1 MVYGIGQSL
10 SNPSAMQASLTS
22 GGAFTQ
28 LAAQWQQWANEGSI
42 AECRGVALERLQECL
57 AQQSS
62 CLDLSDLF
70 LDCLPDRL
78 PEHVA
83 MLNVAGNRLACL
95 PDHLPSGLETLDVS
109 DNQGL
114 RLTHIPE
121 GLRELEAERIN
132 LQRLPAL
139 PNSLIVCNVAHNDLR
154 HLPDLPASLRTLEAG
169 RNQLRELP
177 DLPASLKY
185 CDVPYNKIKRL
196 PVLPAALI
204 ELDVSE
210 NRLKRLPDL
219 HGRLER
225 LDVSGNDLRALP
237 RLPASLQCLYADRN
251 SLEALDDLP
260 ESLTEL
266 DIRDNE
272 LVVLPERVIGR
283 IAQLRTAALRGNWWR
298 PDIDAALER
307 ARSDRSG
314 PSEPTIN
321 ASPDGQARA
330 RPLLDAVEEWL
341 PAEGADQ
348 ALIAW
353 SEVSNDERSVR
364 AFSAFLDRLGYVA
377 FAKKNP
383 AFQTAVGQWLIAL
396 GQDPAMRQASFE
408 LAYDATQTCE
418 DRVALTWNQLQ
429 RLSLSHAIS
438 GATPDTPK
446 DQLLQWVRE
455 VCALSLLEEIAAT
468 KVEEMVLKVR
478 KAQPYLDHEQARSK
492 VEEIEVHLAY
502 PTSLAKKLDLRTPV
516 RNMKFGALSG
526 VKAADLEAASAHV
539 TAFLNGPKFHAW
551 LNNWEPWQTALEKL
565 YPQQYAEAHEMRS
578 DFYSD
583 PDLHSK
589 AVEEIKLI
597 ENVTTDHQAN
607 QILATYLTDKF
618 LAPLT
623 RLALAPVDKAAASHA
638 PVQIESTRL

>member
-1 MVYGIGQSL
+1 MVYGIGHSL
-10 SNPSAMQASLTS
+10 SNPSATHASLAS
-22 GGAFTQ
+22 GGAFAQ
-28 LAAQWQQWANEGSI
+28 LDAHWRQWANEGSI

-70 LDCLPDRL
+70 LASIPDRL
-78 PEHVA
+78 PEHVTV
-83 MLNVAGNRLACL
+83 LNLAGNRLACL
-95 PDHLPSGLETLDVS
+95 PEHLPSGLKTLEVS
-109 DNQGL
+109 DNEGL
-114 RLTHIPE
+114 RLTHIPD
-121 GLRELEAERIN
+121 GLRELEAERLN
-132 LQRLPAL
+132 LERLPRL
-139 PNSLIVCNVAHNDLR
+139 PNSLTVCNVAHNDLR
-154 HLPDLPASLRTLEAG
+154 QLPDLPASLRTLEAG
-169 RNQLRELP
+169 RNQLRKLPELP
-177 DLPASLKY
+177 DSLKY
-185 CDVPYNKIKRL
+185 CDVPHNKLKRL
-196 PVLPAALI
+196 PGLPAALI
-204 ELDVSE
+204 ELDVSG

-219 HGRLER
+219 HDRLEL

-237 RLPASLQCLYADRN
+237 RLPASLQRLYADRN

-266 DIRDNE
+266 DVCDNE
-272 LVVLPERVIGR
+272 LTVLPERVIER
-283 IAQLRTAALRGNWWR
+283 IAQLRTAALERNSWR
-298 PDIDAALER
+298 PEIEAALER
-307 ARSDRSG
+307 VRSDRSG
-314 PSEPTIN
+314 PAEPTIN
-321 ASPDGQARA
+321 ASPDGHARA
-330 RPLLDAVEEWL
+330 RPLRDAVADWL
-341 PAEGADQ
+341 PSEGAEQ

-353 SEVSNDERSVR
+353 SEVSNAERKVQ

-383 AFQTAVGQWLIAL
+383 AFQAAVGQWLIAL
-396 GQDPAMRQASFE
+396 GQEPELRQASFE

-478 KAQPYLDHEQARSK
+478 KAYPFLDHEQARK
-492 VEEIEVHLAY
+492 RVEEIEVHLAY
-502 PTSLAKKLDLRTPV
+502 PTALAQALDLRTPV

-526 VKAADLEAASAHV
+526 VNAADLKAASAHV

-551 LNNWEPWQTALEKL
+551 MNNWQPWQTVLEKL
-565 YPQQYAEAHEMRS
+565 YPQRYAEAHEMRS
-578 DFYSD
+578 DFYLD
-583 PDLHSK
+583 PDLYSK
-589 AVEEIKLI
+589 ALAEIKLI
-597 ENVTTDHQAN
+597 ENLRTDHQAN
-607 QILATYLTDKF
+607 QILATYLTDKY

-623 RLALAPVDKAAASHA
+623 RMALAPAGEAAASHA
-638 PVQIESTRL
+638 PGQIESTRL